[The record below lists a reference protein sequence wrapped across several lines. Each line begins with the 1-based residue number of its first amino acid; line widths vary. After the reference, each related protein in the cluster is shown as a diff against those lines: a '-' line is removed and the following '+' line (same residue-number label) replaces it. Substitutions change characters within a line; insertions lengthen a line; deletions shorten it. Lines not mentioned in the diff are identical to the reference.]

1 MIQQNVIDLL
11 RKSKIAKA
19 KLQIALDKAPPTIQ
33 RYLDDNDVMLTTH
46 AALKVIKEEFGLKE
60 EEIIE
65 TQTA

>member
-1 MIQQNVIDLL
+1 MIKQNVIELL

-46 AALKVIKEEFGLKE
+46 AALKVIKEEFKLSENQILEKE
-60 EEIIE
+60 
-65 TQTA
+65 TA

>member
-1 MIQQNVIDLL
+1 MIKQNVIALI
-11 RKSKIAKA
+11 RKSKVAKA
-19 KLQIALDKAPPTIQ
+19 KLQIELDKAAPTIQ

-60 EEIIE
+60 EEIME